1 MKLFAFERAWVAAA
15 FDAVFPEGTVLP
27 HGIARM
33 EPGRYYAEA
42 VEKAALEQALG
53 LRASLWIVALAP
65 LWLLRTPRTIA
76 SIGPGDRRRV
86 LERLLASPIYA
97 VRQLVAAFKAMAAM
111 LYAQSPAAR
120 AAMTAPR
127 RRAAVSGLVPLRRGP
142 AMHAEERGGHDHA
155 AE

>member
-1 MKLFAFERAWVAAA
+1 MKLFAFERTWVAAA
-15 FDAVFPEGTVLP
+15 FDAVLPEGTALP

-33 EPGRYYAEA
+33 DPGRFYDGA
-42 VEKAALEQALG
+42 VQAAALEQSIG
-53 LRASLWIVALAP
+53 LRVSLWIVALAP

-76 SIGPGDRRRV
+76 SVGHDDRRRV
-86 LERLLASPIYA
+86 LESLLASPVYV
-97 VRQLVAAFKAMAAM
+97 VRQLVAAFKAMASM

-127 RRAAVSGLVPLRRGP
+127 RLVADSGLVSLRRGAP
-142 AMHAEERGGHDHA
+142 LARERGGHDHA